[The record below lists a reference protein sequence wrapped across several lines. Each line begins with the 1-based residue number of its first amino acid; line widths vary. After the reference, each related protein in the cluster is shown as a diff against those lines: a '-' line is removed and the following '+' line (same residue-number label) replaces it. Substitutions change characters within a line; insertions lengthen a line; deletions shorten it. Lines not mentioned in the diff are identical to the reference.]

1 MTREQIVDICNK
13 EISKTIT
20 IEDIVT
26 VLQNYCKEKAEET
39 GKVWSS
45 IESNVDQCINTLVS
59 VGQWRDYFEIAIN
72 YYKSKFNIVECYSV
86 EEEIPTPLG
95 VTKSRRLLQVL

>member
-39 GKVWSS
+39 NKVWSS
-45 IESNVDQCINTLVS
+45 IESNIDQCITTLIS
-59 VGQWRDYFEIAIN
+59 TGQWRGYFETAIS
-72 YYKSKFNIVECYSV
+72 YYKSKFNIVDCYSV
-86 EEEIPTPLG
+86 EEEIRTPLG

>member
-20 IEDIVT
+20 VEDIVT
-26 VLQNYCKEKAEET
+26 VLQTYCKEKAEET
-39 GKVWSS
+39 DKIWSS
-45 IESNVDQCINTLVS
+45 IESIVDQCITTLIS
-59 VGQWRDYFEIAIN
+59 TGQWRGYFEIAISH
-72 YYKSKFNIVECYSV
+72 YKRKFSIVECYSV
-86 EEEIPTPLG
+86 EEEIRTPIG